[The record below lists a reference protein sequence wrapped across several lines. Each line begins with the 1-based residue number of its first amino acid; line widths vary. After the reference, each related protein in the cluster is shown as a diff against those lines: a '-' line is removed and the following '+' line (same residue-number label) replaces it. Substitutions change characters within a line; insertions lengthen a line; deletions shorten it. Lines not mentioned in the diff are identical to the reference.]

1 MREIISRVLAYKD
14 KAIVVLFVFE
24 RNEKLPDLTRTT
36 WAVAFSKLQLDIFCV
51 KSVQNLVNISASFM
65 QLFFAFKKIVFWCWL
80 FNWLRKTASKENYRR
95 SLTKFLCRSF
105 VILN

>member
-36 WAVAFSKLQLDIFCV
+36 
-51 KSVQNLVNISASFM
+51 
-65 QLFFAFKKIVFWCWL
+65 
-80 FNWLRKTASKENYRR
+80 
-95 SLTKFLCRSF
+95 
-105 VILN
+105 